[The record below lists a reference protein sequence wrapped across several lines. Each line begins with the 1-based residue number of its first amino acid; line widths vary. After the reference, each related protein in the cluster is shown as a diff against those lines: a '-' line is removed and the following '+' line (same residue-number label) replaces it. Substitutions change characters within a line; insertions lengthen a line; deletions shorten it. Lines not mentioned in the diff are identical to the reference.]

1 MLARIAD
8 SLYWTGRYLE
18 RSEHLARYLRVQY
31 FSMLDA
37 PMGQSR
43 DFTLNSILNMYGVEW
58 PEDEPLTESAVLRK
72 VGVDYDTPLS
82 IRSTIRSA
90 RENASALR
98 HVISSELW
106 ESVNAFYLKA
116 NALDSD
122 FFVTH
127 GLYDF
132 TVEVGDHCAV
142 IRSRIDDTL
151 LQDEAWILLKIG
163 IHLERVIQVIR
174 ILNSKLYDIDVMT
187 DRGAN
192 RVLRQYQGTVILKIL
207 EGFDMHRKAYRQ
219 LLTPQTM
226 VEFLIGHPQFSRSV
240 SYNMR
245 AVHTLLERMDNN
257 SPDRNPLLFQAG
269 KLYNHFR
276 YLTYED
282 IADDMGGHLS
292 KAIDQVQ
299 GLHEAIADKY
309 FRSSSTVSVL

>member
-37 PMGQSR
+37 PMNQSR

-58 PEDEPLTESAVLRK
+58 PEDEPLTEAAVLRR
-72 VGVDYDTPLS
+72 VGADYDTPLS

-90 RENASALR
+90 RENTRSLR

-106 ESVNAFYLKA
+106 ESINAFYLKS
-116 NALDSD
+116 NNLDAE

-132 TVEVGDHCAV
+132 TVEVGDHCAA

-151 LQDEAWILLKIG
+151 LHDEAWVLLKIG
-163 IHLERVIQVIR
+163 IHLERVVQVLR
-174 ILNSKLYDIDVMT
+174 ILSSKLYDIDVMT
-187 DRGAN
+187 DRGDN

-219 LLTPQTM
+219 LLTPKTM
-226 VEFLIGHPQFSRSV
+226 VEFLVSHPQFSRSV

-245 AVHTLLERMDNN
+245 VVHTLLERMDL
-257 SPDRNPLLFQAG
+257 SADEDNPVLFQAG
-269 KLYNHFR
+269 KLHNYFR
-276 YLTYED
+276 YLEYDE
-282 IADDMGGHLS
+282 IADDVGGHLS
-292 KAIDQVQ
+292 EAIDRVQ
-299 GLHEAIADKY
+299 ALHVAITDRY
-309 FRSSSTVSVL
+309 FRPAFVE

>member
-43 DFTLNSILNMYGVEW
+43 DFTLSSILNMYGVEW
-58 PEDEPLTESAVLRK
+58 PEDEKLTEADVLRK
-72 VGVDYDTPLS
+72 VGVDYANPLS

-98 HVISSELW
+98 HVISTELW
-106 ESVNAFYLKA
+106 ESINAFYLEA
-116 NALDSD
+116 NGMDADY
-122 FFVTH
+122 FVTH

-132 TVEVGDHCAV
+132 TVGIGDHCAV

-151 LQDEAWILLKIG
+151 LQDEGWVLLKIG
-163 IHLERVIQVIR
+163 IHLERVVQVLR

-219 LLTPQTM
+219 LLTPKTM
-226 VEFLIGHPQFSRSV
+226 VEFLVGHPQFSRSV
-240 SYNMR
+240 TYNMN
-245 AVHTLLERMDNN
+245 AVRELLERMDITA
-257 SPDRNPLLFQAG
+257 DERNPVLFQAG
-269 KLYNHFR
+269 KLHNYFR
-276 YLTYED
+276 YLEYDD
-282 IADDMGGHLS
+282 IADDMGGQLS
-292 KAIDQVQ
+292 NAIDRVQ
-299 GLHEAIADKY
+299 DLHTVITERY
-309 FRSSSTVSVL
+309 FRPAEVIM